1 MNIDAIVVDLNNH
14 IEEIKK
20 FKFNVPTTFKKEQYS
35 WGGYNEICLCS
46 EHTNLNHITLTLKQR
61 KEKEEFTIIC
71 NVSTSSGYYDEFKR
85 LGSTKIYTEYSF
97 ENILRWFRYV
107 KEIKRI
113 ICQTEDHV
121 QKLLGSSVRKGIIF
135 KDDLE

>member
-1 MNIDAIVVDLNNH
+1 MNIDAIAVDLNSH
-14 IEEIKK
+14 IEEIKQYK
-20 FKFNVPTTFKKEQYS
+20 LNVPSTFRQEGYS

-71 NVSTSSGYYDEFKR
+71 NVTATTGYYDEFKR
-85 LGSTKIYTEYSF
+85 LSSTKTYTEYSY
-97 ENILRWFRYV
+97 ENILRWFRYI

-113 ICQTEDHV
+113 MCQTEDYV
-121 QKLLGSSVRKGIIF
+121 QKLIGSTVRKGIIF